1 MYMYVCPYLWSLTAR
16 IPTPTGEL
24 IKIVIEDYVNHLANH
39 NLKLIY
45 KPDLLFGDGYDYD
58 NRIHLEF
65 NHMYHWH
72 PFSPDEFNISGTIY
86 SIDEFMYRP
95 EMAVKHG
102 MRDFVDSMSRSLA
115 GKVCY
120 RKSADQICPDRVLPR
135 KFERW

>member
-1 MYMYVCPYLWSLTAR
+1 MQISTVGQIIYGLSH
-16 IPTPTGEL
+16 IGEL
-24 IKIVIEDYVNHLANH
+24 IKIVIEDYVNHLANY

-72 PFSPDEFNISGTIY
+72 PFNPDEYNISGTIY
-86 SIDEFMYRP
+86 SIDEFMYHP
-95 EMAVKHG
+95 EMAVEHG

-115 GKVCY
+115 GKVGFSNRY
-120 RKSADQICPDRVLPR
+120 
-135 KFERW
+135 